1 MHKKYFY
8 WTCFRLD
15 AVTTFS
21 ASAHGFWV
29 KLGFLQFIFCF
40 RQQCFVAII
49 VFATG
54 RHWEGGFQL
63 KNNLGKSHNTTVKKR
78 LRHFNAA
85 AGKGGA

>member
-1 MHKKYFY
+1 MNLFKKNKKKTHSIYSLQSFILYCVTYMHKKYFY

-15 AVTTFS
+15 AVTAFS

-40 RQQCFVAII
+40 RQQCYVAII

-63 KNNLGKSHNTTVKKR
+63 
-78 LRHFNAA
+78 
-85 AGKGGA
+85 